1 MSRLQ
6 FGGGPEDVY
15 LVPDANGNLHE
26 GPGAVVQFYSA
37 ETGSNPIT
45 DLLDRNSSPITTVT
59 TSTGSDG
66 RVPGQIPP
74 FFGPD
79 GVFEMWASAAG
90 SPRFLMQASN
100 LGSYLG
106 PVKDQF
112 TQHAAQPNAHG
123 TKLQDLL
130 NVATA
135 AGSATDGQALI
146 YQASSSTWIPGSAS
160 ASSAPGN
167 MATTDTTQ
175 TISGVKTFSGAMTTT
190 GGNTAKPSA
199 VGNPA
204 RITQALSGQTGNVE
218 EWRDSTGAAKA
229 WVNSAFG
236 IVAPNLGRSIT
247 FTKAGTITV
256 GTGTFRWYN
265 DLGVTLTIRSVR
277 ANIGTASTSGTPTVD
292 VKVNGTTIYGTS
304 ANRPTVAVSALTS
317 GKNTGFSTTTIADGS
332 YLTADVVVA
341 GTGAADLVV
350 QVELV

>member
-26 GPGAVVQFYSA
+26 GPGATVLFYST
-37 ETGSNPIT
+37 ETGSNPVT
-45 DLLDRNSSPITTVT
+45 DLLDRNSSPITNIT
-59 TSTGSDG
+59 TSTGTDG

-146 YQASSSTWIPGSAS
+146 YQGSSSSWIPGSAS
-160 ASSAPGN
+160 SSNAPAN
-167 MATTDTTQ
+167 MATTDTAQ
-175 TISGVKTFSGAMTTT
+175 TVGGAKTFTGLETFT
-190 GGNTAKPSA
+190 GGLVAKPSA
-199 VGNPA
+199 IANQA
-204 RITQALSGQTGNVE
+204 RILQALAGQTGNVE

-229 WVNSAFG
+229 WMTSAFA
-236 IVAPNLGRSIT
+236 VNAPNLGRTVT
-247 FTKAGTITV
+247 FVKSGALAT
-256 GTGTFRWYN
+256 GTGTMRWWN
-265 DLGVTLTIRSVR
+265 DLGVALTIRSVR
-277 ANIGTASTSGTPTVD
+277 ASVGTASTSGTPTVD
-292 VKVNGTTIYGTS
+292 VLSGGTTIYGTP
-304 ANRPTVAVSALTS
+304 ANRPTIAVSSLTS
-317 GKNTGFSTTTIADGS
+317 GKNTSFSTTTIAAGG